1 MGMMTLLQSK
11 KYCSLEIL
19 SGKFNIGV
27 RTVYRDIKALN
38 EIGVPVHFENGK
50 GYFISQGY
58 FLPPLSLTIEEAN
71 ALILLNTLADKFA
84 DNSIVK
90 HSHNA
95 LEKIKAALRY
105 SDKHKAEELSS
116 QMNVYVAETEKD
128 ESAWLSNIQNAI
140 INKAVLKINYTD
152 NDGKQTK
159 REIEP
164 IGLIF
169 YTLQWH
175 LYAWCKQKN
184 GYRDFKVRMIN
195 NLLDTGKPHSI
206 KEHLKIEDYLKSF

>member
-1 MGMMTLLQSK
+1 
-11 KYCSLEIL
+11 
-19 SGKFNIGV
+19 
-27 RTVYRDIKALN
+27 
-38 EIGVPVHFENGK
+38 
-50 GYFISQGY
+50 
-58 FLPPLSLTIEEAN
+58 
-71 ALILLNTLADKFA
+71 
-84 DNSIVK
+84 
-90 HSHNA
+90 
-95 LEKIKAALRY
+95 
-105 SDKHKAEELSS
+105 
-116 QMNVYVAETEKD
+116 MNVYVPETEKY
-128 ESAWLSNIQNAI
+128 ENAWLANIQNAI
-140 INKAVLKINYTD
+140 INKSVLKIHYTD